1 MRKSRLQNPCVLK
14 YDYSIVLGHWTL
26 NKILVSI
33 ALLIFFATS
42 MFNSQSA
49 FAGSGA
55 GNICID
61 SSDCIPTVACMILGC
76 EGGVCV
82 DQGNFLGCCA
92 SNAQCDDANQCTD
105 DICNLDTNTC
115 LNPND
120 PDGQSCD
127 DFERCTEPD
136 TCQSGVCTGG
146 PNLCVSGT
154 PLPIDTT
161 AVLVAGTQTT
171 ALWMIPVIVSAAGIA
186 VVLARK
192 FSKYQPI

>member
-1 MRKSRLQNPCVLK
+1 M
-14 YDYSIVLGHWTL
+14 SIS
-26 NKILVSI
+26 KIAMLTFGLVILASSI
-33 ALLIFFATS
+33 LISNQAY
-42 MFNSQSA
+42 
-49 FAGSGA
+49 A
-55 GNICID
+55 GNNQVGPC
-61 SSDCIPTVACMILGC
+61 
-76 EGGVCV
+76 
-82 DQGNFLGCCA
+82 F
-92 SNAQCDDANQCTD
+92 SNADCDDANQCTD
-105 DICNLDTNTC
+105 DICDLLTNIC
-115 LNPND
+115 DNPND

-161 AVLVAGTQTT
+161 AVLVGGTQVTVS
-171 ALWMIPVIVSAAGIA
+171 WMIPVIVSAAGIA